1 MKAWVLTREINEYDQ
16 DGEYFVAVFRS
27 KPSIL
32 DIAKTLEWKVVK
44 TIGDI
49 NPVEKKYIEHILAG
63 GGRRALINEDVWY
76 HLRQVEY
83 SN

>member
-32 DIAKTLEWKVVK
+32 DIVKTLGWNGVK

-49 NPVEKKYIEHILAG
+49 NPVEKNFIEHILAG
-63 GGRRALINEDVWY
+63 GGRRANEHEWY